1 LFYSRQEFKINLY
14 FPLLNP
20 ENYGRPKNFTMETVH
35 LVIKGNVQGV
45 YYRASAKEKANE
57 LGVKG
62 WIKNSP
68 GGQVEAMA
76 CGNKEQ
82 LEKFIEWCRGGPKYA
97 EVSDIIV
104 TTRGEENFN
113 DFSIKK

>member
-1 LFYSRQEFKINLY
+1 
-14 FPLLNP
+14 
-20 ENYGRPKNFTMETVH
+20 METVH

-76 CGNKEQ
+76 SGNKEQ
-82 LEKFIEWCRGGPKYA
+82 LDKFIEWCRQGPQHA
-97 EVSDIIV
+97 EVSDIVV
-104 TTRGEENFN
+104 TKREEENFN

>member
-1 LFYSRQEFKINLY
+1 
-14 FPLLNP
+14 
-20 ENYGRPKNFTMETVH
+20 METVH

-68 GGQVEAMA
+68 GWTGRSNGLRQQRAIRKIYRVV
-76 CGNKEQ
+76 Q
-82 LEKFIEWCRGGPKYA
+82 GGPKYA

-104 TTRGEENFN
+104 TTRGRR
-113 DFSIKK
+113 KL